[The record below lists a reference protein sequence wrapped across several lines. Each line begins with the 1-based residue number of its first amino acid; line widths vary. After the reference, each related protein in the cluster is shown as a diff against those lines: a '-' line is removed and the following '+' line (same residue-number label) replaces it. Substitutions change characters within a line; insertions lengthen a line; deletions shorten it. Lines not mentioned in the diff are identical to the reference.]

1 MEQQLARPVFL
12 TTERTAFSCWTAE
25 DTELA
30 ALLWGDPAVS
40 RYICARG
47 VFTPEE
53 IVARLALEIE
63 NRKRYGLQYWPV
75 FDRGSGELAALLR
88 KLGFLQTG
96 TEFYAPT
103 GLMHPSY
110 ELTKERF
117 YAQG

>member
-53 IVARLALEIE
+53 IAARLALKIE

-75 FDRGSGELAALLR
+75 FDRGSGELAGCCENWAFCR
-88 KLGFLQTG
+88 PARNSTRRPG
-96 TEFYAPT
+96 
-103 GLMHPSY
+103 
-110 ELTKERF
+110 
-117 YAQG
+117 